1 MKVKNLLLAGLA
13 VAAMTACSNNDID
26 EIVDNGTQPTTC
38 EKASMKINFTF
49 ADSGT
54 GTRTVTAGGTDA
66 GEEFEWKAA
75 DITVVLNYDRGD
87 KRIVTKNLK
96 LEKEPADNGKV
107 AQYSTEQFE
116 VDGSAGGTDIYA
128 FVNPSDALIASLSTA
143 DLATL
148 AVNKIASLPATL
160 DYLTGTGLA
169 AESNS
174 FLMTGTAMNQ
184 KLTYGE
190 VVTVPITV
198 SRVVAKLDEMTEATK
213 AYPISETSELT
224 NKDAITIKITEHS
237 YSNLSDD
244 SYALKASTSITS
256 SYLQPYIAQNNTA
269 SYDSYKWIAA
279 GNTYCYEN
287 FGNETPTRV
296 HYVGEVLFDG
306 EAITTDFYVWAR
318 FEGAAKVVTAY
329 KNWETLTAAVSIPE
343 EFKTNDQVLKEAYGV
358 KRYKSGRCYYEA
370 EILHATEGA
379 SIIRNNWY
387 KLSVRTISD
396 LGTPDPVKEPEDKK
410 TYLII
415 NANVEPWTVNINDF
429 DL

>member
-26 EIVDNGTQPTTC
+26 EIVDNGTQPTTG

-224 NKDAITIKITEHS
+224 NKDAQD
-237 YSNLSDD
+237 Y
-244 SYALKASTSITS
+244 
-256 SYLQPYIAQNNTA
+256 
-269 SYDSYKWIAA
+269 
-279 GNTYCYEN
+279 
-287 FGNETPTRV
+287 
-296 HYVGEVLFDG
+296 
-306 EAITTDFYVWAR
+306 
-318 FEGAAKVVTAY
+318 
-329 KNWETLTAAVSIPE
+329 
-343 EFKTNDQVLKEAYGV
+343 
-358 KRYKSGRCYYEA
+358 
-370 EILHATEGA
+370 
-379 SIIRNNWY
+379 
-387 KLSVRTISD
+387 
-396 LGTPDPVKEPEDKK
+396 
-410 TYLII
+410 
-415 NANVEPWTVNINDF
+415 
-429 DL
+429 